1 MNIQNPNQH
10 TVHDDIMAVLK
21 KVTRKVAR
29 MDMVFEVLSAEQVA
43 VYINGEKV
51 GGVRHRY
58 VGQKY
63 QLSVSSPNIHKERTR
78 YGQRNDEALTE
89 MPNRAAAIAIESW
102 VPRTYEHIKRQVLND
117 SNGAYTQA
125 KYKEESRI
133 DAVYN
138 KIVRSRKLA
147 NAPAYHTEA
156 YAMHDLFRDLL
167 INSSSVDYVKNYFSN
182 HCNVADYLEDIARV
196 EKARAICERVRNEG
210 VILRFKPRTDTIE
223 VYDITNWDTLLMPT
237 ELRSV
242 ELLPPQMMQC
252 YAMLN
257 IAEEGVPLWGM
268 GLRVNEHVYYLE
280 EAAARGGV

>member
-51 GGVRHRY
+51 GGVKHRY

-63 QLSVSSPNIHKERTR
+63 QLAVSSPNIHKERTR

-89 MPNRAAAIAIESW
+89 MPNRAAAIAIEHW
-102 VPRTYEHIKRQVLND
+102 VPRTY
-117 SNGAYTQA
+117 
-125 KYKEESRI
+125 
-133 DAVYN
+133 

-223 VYDITNWDTLLMPT
+223 VYDITNWEAVQMPT

-252 YAMLN
+252 YVMLN